1 MAMRTA
7 MSIRPAIMT
16 ITTINSI
23 GESDALAQLRLLQLV
38 SPALPVGG
46 FAFSHGLEY
55 AVQAGWVKDG
65 ASLREWVEGV
75 LRNSVAAIDVPLLLR
90 CMNAAQQR
98 DADAL
103 AKWNVET
110 LAWRETAELHQA
122 DVAMGGALAKL
133 MRSLPGCEFT
143 EGLLT
148 LREISWVTAFAVA
161 ATALQI
167 NAQSAALAYLWN
179 FLENQVTSALKLMS
193 FGQTDGQRVLHDLAA
208 QIPALVTQA
217 VTLHDDQIGIGTPA
231 VAMASAW
238 HETQYSRLFR
248 S

>member
-1 MAMRTA
+1 
-7 MSIRPAIMT
+7 MT
-16 ITTINSI
+16 ITTANLMADKLMS
-23 GESDALAQLRLLQLV
+23 GADALAQLRLLQLV

-55 AVQAGWVKDG
+55 AIQAGWVKDG
-65 ASLREWVEGV
+65 DTLRAWVDGV
-75 LRNSVAAIDVPLLLR
+75 LRNSVAVIDVPLLLR
-90 CMNAAQQR
+90 CINAAQAR

-103 AKWNVET
+103 ANWNAEV

-133 MRSLPGCEFT
+133 LRSLPGYEFT
-143 EGLLT
+143 SGLLA

-161 ATALQI
+161 ASALQI
-167 NAQSAALAYLWN
+167 NAQSAALAYLWS
-179 FLENQVTSALKLMS
+179 FLENQITSALKLMS
-193 FGQTDGQRVLHDLAA
+193 FGQTEGQQVLHVLAA
-208 QIPALVTQA
+208 KIPPLVTHA
-217 VTLHDDQIGIGTPA
+217 LELSDDEIGIGTPA

>member
-1 MAMRTA
+1 MF
-7 MSIRPAIMT
+7 SPKVIMNT
-16 ITTINSI
+16 
-23 GESDALAQLRLLQLV
+23 ESDALAQLRLLQLV

-65 ASLREWVEGV
+65 ETLGEWIEGV
-75 LRNSVAAIDVPLLLR
+75 MRNSVAVIDVPLLLR
-90 CMNAAQQR
+90 AMAAAQQR
-98 DADAL
+98 DANAL
-103 AKWNVET
+103 ATWNTET

-133 MRSLPGCEFT
+133 LRSLPGYEFIR
-143 EGLLT
+143 GLLA

-161 ATALQI
+161 SAALQI
-167 NAQSAALAYLWN
+167 NPQSAALAYLWN

-193 FGQTDGQRVLHDLAA
+193 FGQTAGQQILHDLAVTIPPLVNTA
-208 QIPALVTQA
+208 QALR
-217 VTLHDDQIGIGTPA
+217 DDQLGIGAPA
-231 VAMASAW
+231 VALASAW

>member
-1 MAMRTA
+1 M
-7 MSIRPAIMT
+7 IT
-16 ITTINSI
+16 ITDNPNDAI
-23 GESDALAQLRLLQLV
+23 DALAQLRLLQLV

-55 AVQAGWVKDG
+55 VVHAEWVKDG
-65 ASLREWVEGV
+65 ETLRDWVEGV
-75 LRNSVAAIDVPLLLR
+75 MRNSVAVIDVPLLLR
-90 CMNAAQQR
+90 CMTAAQQR

-103 AKWNVET
+103 ASWNAEI

-133 MRSLPGCEFT
+133 LRSLPGYEYT
-143 EGLLT
+143 TGLLN
-148 LREISWVTAFAVA
+148 LREISWVTAFSVA
-161 ATALQI
+161 ASALQI
-167 NAQSAALAYLWN
+167 SPHSAALAYLWN

-193 FGQTDGQRVLHDLAA
+193 FGQTAGQQILHDLAA
-208 QIPALVTQA
+208 TIPALVKTAQ
-217 VTLHDDQIGIGTPA
+217 TLRDDQIGVGTPA
-231 VAMASAW
+231 VALASAW

>member
-1 MAMRTA
+1 
-7 MSIRPAIMT
+7 MT
-16 ITTINSI
+16 TTTTNSS
-23 GESDALAQLRLLQLV
+23 GENDALAQLRLLQLV

-55 AVQAGWVKDG
+55 AVHAGWVIDG
-65 ASLREWVEGV
+65 ESLRVWVEGV

-90 CMNAAQQR
+90 CMAAAQQR

-103 AKWNVET
+103 ARWNAEV

-133 MRSLPGCEFT
+133 LRSLPGYEYT
-143 EGLLT
+143 AGLLS

-167 NAQSAALAYLWN
+167 NAQSAALAYLWS

-193 FGQTDGQRVLHDLAA
+193 FGQTEGQRVLHDLAA

-217 VTLHDDQIGIGTPA
+217 ITLRDDQVGIGAPA

>member
-1 MAMRTA
+1 MNT
-7 MSIRPAIMT
+7 
-16 ITTINSI
+16 
-23 GESDALAQLRLLQLV
+23 ESDALAQLRLLQLV

-65 ASLREWVEGV
+65 ETLGEWIEGV
-75 LRNSVAAIDVPLLLR
+75 MRNSVAVIDVPLLLR
-90 CMNAAQQR
+90 AIAAAQQR

-103 AKWNVET
+103 AKWNAET

-133 MRSLPGCEFT
+133 LRSLPGYEFT
-143 EGLLT
+143 SGLLA

-161 ATALQI
+161 AAALQI
-167 NAQSAALAYLWN
+167 DPQSAALAYLWN

-193 FGQTDGQRVLHDLAA
+193 FGQTAGQQILHDLAVTIPPLVNAA
-208 QIPALVTQA
+208 QALR
-217 VTLHDDQIGIGTPA
+217 DDQLGIGAPA
-231 VAMASAW
+231 VALASAW